1 MMQLVN
7 KYYRNLFLISDV
19 LGIESYVLA
28 NKVAEMKINDTFQVS
43 VYTIKLDGLLSF
55 EGYTVYSI
63 TLLKNG
69 EFIMRK
75 LLLPTKPIR
84 RRISL
89 KS

>member
-1 MMQLVN
+1 MQLVN
-7 KYYRNLFLISDV
+7 KYYRNLFLISDI
-19 LGIESYVLA
+19 LGVESYVLA
-28 NKVAEMKINDTFQVS
+28 SKIAEMKVNDTFQVS

-69 EFIMRK
+69 EFIMKK